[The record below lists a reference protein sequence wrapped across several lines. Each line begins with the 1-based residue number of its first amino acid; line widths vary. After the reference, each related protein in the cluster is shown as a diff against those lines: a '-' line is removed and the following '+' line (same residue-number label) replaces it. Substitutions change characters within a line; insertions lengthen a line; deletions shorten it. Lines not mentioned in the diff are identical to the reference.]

1 MRILELGKFYAPE
14 RGGIETLLQ
23 LWSEG
28 FVAAGDEVRCV
39 VANRGLATVRET
51 VAGVPVVRLP
61 SLGMAL
67 STSLAPTY
75 PFASRRWKADI
86 LHAHTP
92 NPLADLAILA
102 APRHLPVVISWHS
115 DVIRQQAVM
124 RLYGPL
130 QRAVLRR
137 ADMVVVATE
146 NHHRFSPW
154 LSQVPEKVHVIPF
167 GLDLARFQPSAA
179 VVASAA
185 AWRQQAG
192 PRPLFLNLGRLVGY
206 KGQRHAIEALSR
218 VPEALLWIAGT
229 GPLEGELRALSVR
242 CGVSDRVRFLG
253 DVRDADLPGLLHA
266 CDVFL
271 FPSVTPNEAFG
282 LVLVEAMACGKPLI
296 ACDLRSGV
304 PCVCRHG
311 VNGLIVPPADPLA
324 LAIAMRSLLDS
335 AELRGK
341 LGSEGR
347 RLAQVEFSAPVMVER
362 YRSLFQSL
370 VGRSKG

>member
-1 MRILELGKFYAPE
+1 
-14 RGGIETLLQ
+14 
-23 LWSEG
+23 
-28 FVAAGDEVRCV
+28 
-39 VANRGLATVRET
+39 
-51 VAGVPVVRLP
+51 
-61 SLGMAL
+61 
-67 STSLAPTY
+67 
-75 PFASRRWKADI
+75 
-86 LHAHTP
+86 
-92 NPLADLAILA
+92 
-102 APRHLPVVISWHS
+102 
-115 DVIRQQAVM
+115 
-124 RLYGPL
+124 
-130 QRAVLRR
+130 
-137 ADMVVVATE
+137 
-146 NHHRFSPW
+146 
-154 LSQVPEKVHVIPF
+154 
-167 GLDLARFQPSAA
+167 
-179 VVASAA
+179 
-185 AWRQQAG
+185 
-192 PRPLFLNLGRLVGY
+192 LVGY

-341 LGSEGR
+341 LGAEGR

-370 VGRSKG
+370 VGRSQG